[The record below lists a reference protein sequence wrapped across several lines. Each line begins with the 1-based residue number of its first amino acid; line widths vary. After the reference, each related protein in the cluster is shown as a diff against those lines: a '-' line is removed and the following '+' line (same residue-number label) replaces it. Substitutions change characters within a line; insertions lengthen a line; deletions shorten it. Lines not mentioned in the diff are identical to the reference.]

1 MRKIETLRE
10 LYDYATVTYAGNCLS
25 KTVDAEFE
33 YSYQSFRNKC
43 EELSGVLTD
52 AGVVAGDKVA
62 VLAQNMPNWTVAFFT
77 GVAFGRIVVP
87 ILPESSENEVTNIL
101 KHSESKALFVSRKL
115 LSNVSDETMDG
126 LDVVIDIESFEFIK
140 TPARAVKKAVADSL
154 GATGHGC
161 TSAEASRPDDI
172 ATIIYTSGTT
182 GNAKGVML
190 SHRNLASCVMS
201 CYATRKRDEHDRW
214 LSILPMS
221 HTLELT
227 IGVLYPMY
235 VGASAYYMSKPPVPA
250 LLLKAMQVV
259 KPTTMLSVP
268 LIIEKIYRDSI
279 VPTIRKSPVLS
290 WLDRNAN
297 WLLCRLVGLK
307 LKKTFGGELTFFGI
321 GGAKLDIEVERFLLK
336 SGFPYAVGYGLTE
349 TSPLLSFTLGKIR
362 VPGSIGMPV
371 SGVQLRLDNVNPETG
386 EGEIVAKGPNVM
398 LGYYKDPQRT
408 ASAFTKDGWFRTNDL
423 AVVDAQGRYSIRG
436 RLSNMILG
444 ASGENIYPEEIEQVL
459 NGIDLV
465 DESLVLSRGD
475 KLVALVTF
483 NENVLDWNHEGEA
496 EFLRKVEECKS
507 LILSIVNRKVNRTSH
522 LSCIQVLR
530 EPFEKT
536 ATRKI
541 RRFKYADVEGL

>member
-10 LYDYATVTYAGNCLS
+10 LYDYATVRYAGNLLS
-25 KTVDAEFE
+25 KTVDAELE
-33 YSYQSFRNKC
+33 YSYRSFRNRC
-43 EELSGVLTD
+43 EELSGVLAD
-52 AGVVAGDKVA
+52 AGVVEGDKVA
-62 VLAQNMPNWTVAFFT
+62 VLAQNMPNWTVAFFAAT
-77 GVAFGRIVVP
+77 AFGRVSVP

-101 KHSESKALFVSRKL
+101 NHSESKALFVSRKL
-115 LSNVSDETMDG
+115 LPNVSAEAMDR
-126 LDVVIDIESFEFIK
+126 LSVVIDVESFECIK
-140 TPARAVKKAVADSL
+140 APEAAVGGSTTEGRKWEAA
-154 GATGHGC
+154 AA
-161 TSAEASRPDDI
+161 SAPGDV

-190 SHRNLASCVMS
+190 SHGNLASCVMS

-227 IGVLYPMY
+227 IGVLYPIY
-235 VGASAYYMSKPPVPA
+235 VGASVYYMSKPPVPA
-250 LLLKAMQVV
+250 LLLKAMQTV

-279 VPTIRKSPVLS
+279 LPAIRRSPVLS
-290 WLDRNAN
+290 WLDKHAN

-321 GGAKLDIEVERFLLK
+321 GGAKLDIEVERFLFK
-336 SGFPYAVGYGLTE
+336 AGFPYAVGYGLTE
-349 TSPLLSFTLGKIR
+349 TSPLLSFTLGKVR
-362 VPGSIGMPV
+362 VPGSIGTPV
-371 SGVQLRLDNVNPETG
+371 SGVQLRLDNVNPATG

-408 ASAFTKDGWFRTNDL
+408 ARAFTKDGWFRTNDL

-483 NENVLDWNHEGEA
+483 SENVIDWNHEGEA
-496 EFLRKVEECKS
+496 EFLRRVEECKS
-507 LILSIVNRKVNRTSH
+507 RILSVVNRKVNRTSR

-541 RRFKYADVEGL
+541 RRFKYADVEGI